1 MTGTEPVRASGQ
13 AGDTAEPGHGHG
25 HGHFHDEDL
34 DWKEL
39 GPQLE
44 RGAEVTAAW
53 TDQAV
58 AWLRERPAAVRRVL
72 DIGSGPG
79 VTACRLAQAFT
90 DAEVVAVDGEP
101 ALLDRVTDRAA
112 RLGLASRVRTQ
123 EADIAADLSPVG
135 TADVIW
141 TSHVLHHLGDQRDGV
156 ARLAALLRPGGV
168 LAIAE
173 GGLPNRF
180 LPRDLG
186 FGRPA
191 LESRLDALLEDW
203 FTDMRASLP
212 GTVADVDDWPSML
225 TAAGLESPQT
235 RTFLAEV
242 PAPVDDQA
250 REYVVRAFTRSRDLL
265 AHRLDED
272 DRESLDRL
280 LDPDAPD
287 GLHRRQDIRVL
298 TARTLHTARRP

>member
-1 MTGTEPVRASGQ
+1 MT
-13 AGDTAEPGHGHG
+13 GDTAERAEGPERG

-53 TDQAV
+53 TDHAV
-58 AWLRERPAAVRRVL
+58 AWLRERPAAVRRIL

-79 VTACRLAQAFT
+79 VTTCRLAQAFP

-101 ALLDRVTDRAA
+101 ALLDRVTERAA
-112 RLGLASRVRTQ
+112 RLGLARRVRTQ
-123 EADIAADLSPVG
+123 QADLS
-135 TADVIW
+135 ADLTELGAADIIW
-141 TSHVLHHLGDQRDGV
+141 TSHVLHHLGDQRGGV
-156 ARLAALLRPGGV
+156 ARLAALLQPGGV

-212 GTVADVDDWPSML
+212 GTIAEIDDWPSML
-225 TAAGLESPQT
+225 KAAGLEHPAT

-250 REYVVRAFTRSRDLL
+250 REYIIRAFTRSRDLL
-265 AHRLDED
+265 SHRLDD
-272 DRESLDRL
+272 QDRQSLDRL
-280 LDPDAPD
+280 LDPDAED
-287 GLHRRQDIRVL
+287 GLHHRTDIRVL

>member
-1 MTGTEPVRASGQ
+1 MTGT
-13 AGDTAEPGHGHG
+13 GHG

-44 RGAEVTAAW
+44 RGAEVTSAW

-58 AWLRERPAAVRRVL
+58 AWLSARPAAVRRVL

-79 VTACRLAQAFT
+79 VTTCRLAQAYPHA
-90 DAEVVAVDGEP
+90 DVVAVDGEP
-101 ALLDRVTDRAA
+101 ALLERVTERAA
-112 RLGLASRVRTQ
+112 RLGLAARVGTQ
-123 EADIAADLSPVG
+123 QADLAADLAPLG
-135 TADVIW
+135 AADVIW
-141 TSHVLHHLGDQRDGV
+141 TSHVLHHLGDQRAAV
-156 ARLAALLRPGGV
+156 ARLAALLQPGGV

-186 FGRPA
+186 FGRPG
-191 LESRLDALLEDW
+191 LEARLDALLEDW

-212 GTVADVDDWPSML
+212 DTVAEPDDWPSML
-225 TAAGLESPQT
+225 TAAGLEAPES

-250 REYVVRAFTRSRDLL
+250 REYIIRAFTRSRDLL
-265 AHRLDED
+265 SHRLDD
-272 DRESLDRL
+272 TDRESLDRL
-280 LDPDAPD
+280 LDPDAPN
-287 GLHRRQDIRVL
+287 GLHHRQDIHVL
-298 TARTLHTARRP
+298 TARTLHAARRP